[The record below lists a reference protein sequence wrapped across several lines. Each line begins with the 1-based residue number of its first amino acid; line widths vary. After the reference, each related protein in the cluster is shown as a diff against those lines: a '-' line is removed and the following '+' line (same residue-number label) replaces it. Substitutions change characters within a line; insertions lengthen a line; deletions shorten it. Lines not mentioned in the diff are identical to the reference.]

1 MKLTVESIFCYL
13 FFFNLHLICPIL
25 PASKEYFK
33 AYPAS
38 MRLAAIYLRSCR
50 HTDKLTT
57 TDRHIDTQTSTDRH
71 IDTQTTTDGH
81 IDTQTSIDRH
91 IDTQTS
97 VDMSLIFLICNDC
110 VFDNNLAAFCILHQ
124 FVFMTYIFILFFG
137 SKISP

>member
-1 MKLTVESIFCYL
+1 MLPEPYSGNIVLLSILSFLNFYM
-13 FFFNLHLICPIL
+13 ICPIL

-57 TDRHIDTQTSTDRH
+57 TDRHTDTQTSTDRHRDTQTSTDRH
-71 IDTQTTTDGH
+71 IDTQT
-81 IDTQTSIDRH
+81 SA
-91 IDTQTS
+91 
-97 VDMSLIFLICNDC
+97 DMSLIFLICNDC